1 MVNFPTYTGRHWG
14 RDVKGLTPMA
24 DRLVRNSNSL
34 RAVPATDWGHGAIE
48 PMLPAL
54 LRGVIFISV
63 LAAPF
68 VAALLAG

>member
-1 MVNFPTYTGRHWG
+1 
-14 RDVKGLTPMA
+14 MA
-24 DRLVRNSNSL
+24 DRLARISSSP
-34 RAVPATDWGHGAIE
+34 RAIPMLDPGRHGAIE

-68 VAALLAG
+68 IAALLAG